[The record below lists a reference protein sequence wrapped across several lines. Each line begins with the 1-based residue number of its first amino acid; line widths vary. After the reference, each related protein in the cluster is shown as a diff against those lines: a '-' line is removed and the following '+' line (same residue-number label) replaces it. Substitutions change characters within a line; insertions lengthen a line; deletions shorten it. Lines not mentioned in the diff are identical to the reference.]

1 MLSWSRAIRA
11 ALGLQAQL
19 DLSYV
24 DAQFRQADNNPE
36 QRSDAYALLN
46 GRIAWRFARAE
57 VHVAGRNLLD
67 RFYLTQRAFGRFRA
81 GDPRTLFA
89 GIDVAFD

>member
-1 MLSWSRAIRA
+1 MLSYSRAIRA

-57 VHVAGRNLLD
+57 VYVAGRNLLD